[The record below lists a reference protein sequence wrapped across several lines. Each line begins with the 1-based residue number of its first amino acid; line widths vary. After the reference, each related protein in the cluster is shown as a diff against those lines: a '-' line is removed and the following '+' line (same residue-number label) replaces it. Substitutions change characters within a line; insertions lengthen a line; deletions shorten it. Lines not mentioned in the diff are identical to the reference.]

1 LKKPGAKNPRL
12 LAISALADVLDSKLN
27 LTDAPA
33 LQDSKKSRDLSM
45 SRHLA
50 YGVLRWWTALD
61 WLATQMLSKPIK
73 PRDQDIHRLILLGLY
88 QLWQDQTPP
97 HAAIHET
104 AECARL
110 SGKPW
115 AVGMINAVLRRFQ
128 REQEQ
133 WLERLSTRDEQY
145 AHPAWILDALK
156 ADWPDQ
162 WQNIA
167 EANNR
172 QPPLWLRVN
181 QRGPGKAEVT
191 ERLEDQGFEIEPHVF
206 APDALCMKPAAHM
219 ASLSGFV
226 AGHFSVQDPA
236 AQLAVELL
244 NPQPEERVLDAC
256 AAPGGKTCHILERQA
271 KARLTAV
278 ELNGRRLDLI
288 RQNLK
293 RLKLDCQLVNGD
305 AAKPTEWWD
314 GQRFHK
320 ILLDAPCSATGVI
333 RRHPEIK
340 HLRQAGQVAEAVATQ
355 RQLLQQLW
363 PLLEPGGILVYATC
377 SVLKD
382 ENSLQIKHFLSEHA
396 DAEAVDGDLDWGSA
410 QHPGRQILPGEQGM
424 DGFYYA
430 VLRKH

>member
-1 LKKPGAKNPRL
+1 
-12 LAISALADVLDSKLN
+12 
-27 LTDAPA
+27 
-33 LQDSKKSRDLSM
+33 
-45 SRHLA
+45 
-50 YGVLRWWTALD
+50 
-61 WLATQMLSKPIK
+61 
-73 PRDQDIHRLILLGLY
+73 
-88 QLWQDQTPP
+88 
-97 HAAIHET
+97 
-104 AECARL
+104 
-110 SGKPW
+110 
-115 AVGMINAVLRRFQ
+115 
-128 REQEQ
+128 
-133 WLERLSTRDEQY
+133 
-145 AHPAWILDALK
+145 
-156 ADWPDQ
+156 
-162 WQNIA
+162 
-167 EANNR
+167 
-172 QPPLWLRVN
+172 
-181 QRGPGKAEVT
+181 
-191 ERLEDQGFEIEPHVF
+191 
-206 APDALCMKPAAHM
+206 MKPAAHM

-244 NPQPEERVLDAC
+244 DPQPEERVLDAC

-271 KARLTAV
+271 KARVTAV

-314 GQRFHK
+314 GQRFSK

-382 ENSLQIKHFLSEHA
+382 ENSLQIKHFLSEYA
-396 DAEAVDGDLDWGSA
+396 DAEAEDGDLDWGRA
-410 QHPGRQILPGEQGM
+410 QHPGRQILPGEQEM

-430 VLRKH
+430 VLRKHQA